1 MPTLM
6 ICKQTGGYINQVVS
20 GEFHFAA
27 TFPEK
32 NRPEKF
38 PFIATNSWIIL
49 AVRWSVKYFFAPN
62 SPELLKKKRTGE
74 QRKPVNAK
82 RFAF

>member
-32 NRPEKF
+32 IDQKNF
-38 PFIATNSWIIL
+38 
-49 AVRWSVKYFFAPN
+49 
-62 SPELLKKKRTGE
+62 LL
-74 QRKPVNAK
+74 
-82 RFAF
+82 

>member
-1 MPTLM
+1 MPTLI

-38 PFIATNSWIIL
+38 PFIATNS
-49 AVRWSVKYFFAPN
+49 
-62 SPELLKKKRTGE
+62 
-74 QRKPVNAK
+74 
-82 RFAF
+82 